1 MLQCVERTRREKP
14 TAMRSMAISAV
25 LLGVA
30 HVTFGAGAVPAAA
43 AEFDGAGVT
52 LARAGASTFLD
63 VPETRQS
70 ALLPVGEGG
79 EGGRG
84 RWRRGG
90 PYYGYGWG
98 WAPPPPRYYYAPP
111 PPRIYRPPPVYYGPP
126 PPVYYAPPPP
136 VFFMPGPGVSLN
148 FRF

>member
-1 MLQCVERTRREKP
+1 MRTV
-14 TAMRSMAISAV
+14 AISAV

-30 HVTFGAGAVPAAA
+30 HVSVAAA
-43 AEFDGAGVT
+43 AMPVVKMDDGQGAT
-52 LARAGASTFLD
+52 LARAGASSFLE
-63 VPETRQS
+63 VPDTRQS

-90 PYYGYGWG
+90 PPRGYGWG
-98 WAPPPPRYYYAPP
+98 PPPRGYYYAPP
-111 PPRIYRPPPVYYGPP
+111 PPRYYRPP
-126 PPVYYAPPPP
+126 PPVYYAPPPRAYYYAP
-136 VFFMPGPGVSLN
+136 PPPMYYAPQPGVSLN

>member
-1 MLQCVERTRREKP
+1 
-14 TAMRSMAISAV
+14 MRPVTISAI

-30 HVTFGAGAVPAAA
+30 HVTLGGVAAA
-43 AEFDGAGVT
+43 AMPRMAPAVADGADGGAGVT
-52 LARAGASTFLD
+52 LARAGSNPFLA
-63 VPETRQS
+63 VPETHQS

-90 PYYGYGWG
+90 YGPGYYYG
-98 WAPPPPRYYYAPP
+98 WA
-111 PPRIYRPPPVYYGPP
+111 PP

-136 VFFMPGPGVSLN
+136 RYYRPPPRAYYAPPPPAYYAPPPPAYYAPAPGVSLN

>member
-1 MLQCVERTRREKP
+1 
-14 TAMRSMAISAV
+14 MRPVAISAV

-30 HVTFGAGAVPAAA
+30 HVSFGAAAMPAAPA
-43 AEFDGAGVT
+43 VLPDAGQGAT
-52 LARAGASTFLD
+52 LVRAGASTFLD

-90 PYYGYGWG
+90 PGYGYGYGYGW
-98 WAPPPPRYYYAPP
+98 APPRYYYAPP
-111 PPRIYRPPPVYYGPP
+111 PRAYYYAPLPHYRPP

-136 VFFMPGPGVSLN
+136 IYYAPQPGISLN

>member
-1 MLQCVERTRREKP
+1 
-14 TAMRSMAISAV
+14 MRPVAISAV

-30 HVTFGAGAVPAAA
+30 HVGFGAAAMPAAA
-43 AEFDGAGVT
+43 AQFDGAGVT

-63 VPETRQS
+63 VPDTRQS

-84 RWRRGG
+84 RWRRGPPG
-90 PYYGYGWG
+90 YHGYGWG
-98 WAPPPPRYYYAPP
+98 PPPAAYYYAPP
-111 PPRIYRPPPVYYGPP
+111 PPRYYRPP
-126 PPVYYAPPPP
+126 PPVYYAPPPRAWYYAPPP
-136 VFFMPGPGVSLN
+136 VYYAPRPGISLN

>member
-1 MLQCVERTRREKP
+1 
-14 TAMRSMAISAV
+14 MRSVAISAV

-30 HVTFGAGAVPAAA
+30 HVTFGGAPARAAMPVLALAVDAGH
-43 AEFDGAGVT
+43 GVT
-52 LARAGASTFLD
+52 LARAGASTFLE
-63 VPETRQS
+63 VPEVGQS

-90 PYYGYGWG
+90 YPPGHGYGWG
-98 WAPPPPRYYYAPP
+98 PPRGYYYAPP
-111 PPRIYRPPPVYYGPP
+111 PPRYYRP

-136 VFFMPGPGVSLN
+136 VYYAPPPGVSLN

>member
-1 MLQCVERTRREKP
+1 MGPV
-14 TAMRSMAISAV
+14 AIGAV

-30 HVTFGAGAVPAAA
+30 HVSLGAAA
-43 AEFDGAGVT
+43 MPLPRPAQDGADGGAGVT
-52 LARAGASTFLD
+52 LARAGASGFLD
-63 VPETRQS
+63 LPDARQS

-84 RWRRGG
+84 RWRRGHG
-90 PYYGYGWG
+90 YYGWG
-98 WAPPPPRYYYAPP
+98 PPPAYYYAPQ
-111 PPRIYRPPPVYYGPP
+111 PRYYRPPPRVYYAPP

-136 VFFMPGPGVSLN
+136 VYYYAPRPGVSLN

>member
-1 MLQCVERTRREKP
+1 
-14 TAMRSMAISAV
+14 MAISAI

-30 HVTFGAGAVPAAA
+30 HVTFGAAAMPAAA

-52 LARAGASTFLD
+52 LARAGASGFLD

-84 RWRRGG
+84 RWRRGDRG
-90 PYYGYGWG
+90 YYYGYGWG
-98 WAPPPPRYYYAPP
+98 PPPRGYYYAPP
-111 PPRIYRPPPVYYGPP
+111 PPRYYRPPPPVFYAPP
-126 PPVYYAPPPP
+126 PRAYYYAPPPP
-136 VFFMPGPGVSLN
+136 VYFAPGPGVSLN

>member
-1 MLQCVERTRREKP
+1 MRTV
-14 TAMRSMAISAV
+14 AISAV
-25 LLGVA
+25 LLSVA
-30 HVTFGAGAVPAAA
+30 HVSVGAAA
-43 AEFDGAGVT
+43 MPAMALEHDGVGAT

-63 VPETRQS
+63 LPQTRQS

-90 PYYGYGWG
+90 PVYGYGYWG
-98 WAPPPPRYYYAPP
+98 PPPRYYYAPP
-111 PPRIYRPPPVYYGPP
+111 PPPRYYRPP
-126 PPVYYAPPPP
+126 PPVYYAPPPRAYYYAPPPP
-136 VFFMPGPGVSLN
+136 VFYAPSPGVSLN

>member
-1 MLQCVERTRREKP
+1 
-14 TAMRSMAISAV
+14 MRPVAISAV

-30 HVTFGAGAVPAAA
+30 HVSFGAAAMPAA
-43 AEFDGAGVT
+43 GAMPLDDSGSVT

-63 VPETRQS
+63 LPETRQS

-84 RWRRGG
+84 RWRRG
-90 PYYGYGWG
+90 PPGYAYG
-98 WAPPPPRYYYAPP
+98 WAPPPRAYYYAPP
-111 PPRIYRPPPVYYGPP
+111 PPRYYRPPPRAYYAPP

-136 VFFMPGPGVSLN
+136 MYYAPQPGVSLN